1 MEAERKEV
9 VIVTIF
15 VLFLRRQEKNFVL
28 FLLGGI
34 SSHHCLFMVNVYKTG
49 ALEANVRGWQSETE
63 SMENVRLRP
72 GFWDEV

>member
-1 MEAERKEV
+1 MVFMEAERKEV
-9 VIVTIF
+9 VIAMIL

-34 SSHHCLFMVNVYKTG
+34 SLHHCLFMVNVYKTG

-63 SMENVRLRP
+63 
-72 GFWDEV
+72 